1 MIRPGVA
8 LAAGGAV
15 VLTWL
20 MAWVVT
26 RRRTARVV
34 AAPAIANAWRAAHS
48 PAFRRAWRRY
58 VGGLVLAGVAGGVG
72 LGASVVLAGRPSA
85 RQVDERVTGT
95 RDIML
100 CLDVSGSMMKFQSG
114 LVAAFRRLVG
124 SLHGDRVGLTMWDS
138 TAISAF
144 PLTDDYRYVDEQL
157 AEAAAALD
165 RHNFQYVVGTDAAE
179 GSSLVGDGLASCAER
194 FDRRAERRTRSIVLA
209 TDNQPNGVPVV
220 TLAQAGAAVRALG
233 AQIFAVAPE
242 GGDPLRMD
250 ELRAVAESSGGLF
263 VGSVNARA
271 ADAVAEWISTL
282 SASPTRRP
290 GELLVTDRP
299 QPLAATVLA
308 AAAAGAALA
317 AGIRRWRSAGRLVV
331 VAGLGLVMLA
341 DPVVGGT
348 RLPAKATS
356 ADVLFVVD
364 TTGSIVAEDYNGDR
378 PRLEGVKADIVDL
391 ARRIP
396 GARFGMVTFGSAA
409 TMSLPW
415 TTDAAALESAVD
427 VLDRERTAA
436 SAGTRLDV
444 ALDVVEAAL
453 RRARGTPGRSQVV
466 VFMSDGEQTA
476 PGSVSSFARLRPLVS
491 SGVVFGYGTVAGGPM
506 RENLGQL
513 GERYHPPYLFD
524 ERTGS
529 RALSHLD
536 PAALSAVAS
545 QIGVT
550 YEQRTRPDGT
560 DATARRFA
568 AAMTTVDNGERQGAH
583 HVAWLLALVA
593 AAILAWELAAAAG
606 EVRGV
611 RLLAVRRVRP

>member
-1 MIRPGVA
+1 VIRPGVA

-58 VGGLVLAGVAGGVG
+58 VGGLVLAGVAGGLG

-250 ELRAVAESSGGLF
+250 ELRAG
-263 VGSVNARA
+263 
-271 ADAVAEWISTL
+271 AV
-282 SASPTRRP
+282 RR
-290 GELLVTDRP
+290 
-299 QPLAATVLA
+299 
-308 AAAAGAALA
+308 
-317 AGIRRWRSAGRLVV
+317 
-331 VAGLGLVMLA
+331 
-341 DPVVGGT
+341 
-348 RLPAKATS
+348 
-356 ADVLFVVD
+356 
-364 TTGSIVAEDYNGDR
+364 
-378 PRLEGVKADIVDL
+378 
-391 ARRIP
+391 
-396 GARFGMVTFGSAA
+396 
-409 TMSLPW
+409 
-415 TTDAAALESAVD
+415 
-427 VLDRERTAA
+427 
-436 SAGTRLDV
+436 
-444 ALDVVEAAL
+444 
-453 RRARGTPGRSQVV
+453 
-466 VFMSDGEQTA
+466 
-476 PGSVSSFARLRPLVS
+476 
-491 SGVVFGYGTVAGGPM
+491 
-506 RENLGQL
+506 L
-513 GERYHPPYLFD
+513 GERPRRRRRRRTDLHALGQPDAPAGRIAGHRPAPATGGHGACRRRRGCGPRRGDQALAQRRAVGGGRRAGPGDAGRSGGGGHPPAGQGD
-524 ERTGS
+524 
-529 RALSHLD
+529 
-536 PAALSAVAS
+536 
-545 QIGVT
+545 
-550 YEQRTRPDGT
+550 QRRRP
-560 DATARRFA
+560 
-568 AAMTTVDNGERQGAH
+568 
-583 HVAWLLALVA
+583 
-593 AAILAWELAAAAG
+593 
-606 EVRGV
+606 VRGGHHGQH
-611 RLLAVRRVRP
+611 RGRGLQR